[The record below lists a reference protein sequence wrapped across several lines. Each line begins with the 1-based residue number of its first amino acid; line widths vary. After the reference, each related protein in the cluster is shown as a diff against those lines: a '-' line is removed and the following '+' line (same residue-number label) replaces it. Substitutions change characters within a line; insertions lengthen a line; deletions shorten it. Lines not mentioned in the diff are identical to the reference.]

1 MVIGSCNL
9 RIGVDV
15 EVPVLSHGRVAFL
28 DAVPDP
34 AAEDA
39 AEDRS
44 ADVTDPFLGDLPDL
58 LLVWH
63 IRKDFLMAVVQEVAD
78 VLEPEALVL
87 RDRDVPDVLCL
98 DAYRLA
104 MSLELK
110 GPLLTSFP
118 GSYKILQEVDAD
130 LLVSWKII
138 ADVDRDEVVHL
149 ALGPKR

>member
-1 MVIGSCNL
+1 
-9 RIGVDV
+9 
-15 EVPVLSHGRVAFL
+15 
-28 DAVPDP
+28 
-34 AAEDA
+34 
-39 AEDRS
+39 
-44 ADVTDPFLGDLPDL
+44 
-58 LLVWH
+58 
-63 IRKDFLMAVVQEVAD
+63 MAVVQEVAD

-87 RDRDVPDVLCL
+87 RHRDVPDVLCL

-104 MSLELK
+104 MSLALK

-118 GSYKILQEVDAD
+118 GSYEILQEVYAD